1 MTSHSLVLP
10 LVTVF
15 MLFELTN
22 HLPVMI
28 DHINMLNKSFP
39 LKLLFFIAHVAV
51 ELKFGQD
58 LCEFIITNND
68 IMLVLSSMTWER

>member
-1 MTSHSLVLP
+1 MTSHSLILP

-15 MLFELTN
+15 RLFELTN

-28 DHINMLNKSFP
+28 DHMNMLNKSFS

-58 LCEFIITNND
+58 FCEFIITNND